1 MLQKGISSSW
11 GAEGNESHFKSEIT
25 RFYALGEGTRVLKKG
40 ASTTH
45 LPLLSP
51 ELELPAPSL
60 WCPGHEHDG
69 QQALGHEEDTG
80 TILKD
85 PLMSLFLPTLLGYHF
100 AHVLNN

>member
-1 MLQKGISSSW
+1 MV
-11 GAEGNESHFKSEIT
+11 FKSKIT
-25 RFYALGEGTRVLKKG
+25 RFYAVDERTRVLERG
-40 ASTTH
+40 ASTAH
-45 LPLLSP
+45 PSFLSP

-80 TILKD
+80 TILTD

-100 AHVLNN
+100 ATC